1 MRISGLLLCM
11 AGLLLVSCGDEEGNP
26 PGTVS
31 VDIEDAGAAE
41 PCADE
46 DGDGYGSNCTLVD
59 DCDDSDTSITNQCEV
74 CTKVVAK
81 GCPCE
86 PGTKPMACDP
96 EDIKTTRDGV
106 RGTLVCSEGTR
117 YCRDGFYSDCEALVE
132 YTFTAD

>member
-1 MRISGLLLCM
+1 MWIFGLLLCM
-11 AGLLLVSCGDEEGNP
+11 AWLGLVGCGDEDGSP

-31 VDIEDAGAAE
+31 VSTEDAGTE
-41 PCADE
+41 PCVDE
-46 DGDGYGSNCTLVD
+46 DGDGYGANCKLGD
-59 DCDDSDTSITNQCEV
+59 DCNDSDTSITNQCV
-74 CTKVVAK
+74 ACTKVVKA

-96 EDIKTTRDGV
+96 EDIKTTRNGI